1 MDSSESAKDNHAQE
15 KQFVI
20 DVVERLQSIRLRTGR
35 SVTFR
40 TALLQY
46 SSRSLTEQT
55 FQQWQGVANFQ
66 ARIRD
71 IQYIGQGTYATYA
84 ITNLTNLYLQESTL
98 NSVKV
103 AVMLTDGEFH
113 PRNPDIFSAMAD
125 AKNQGI
131 RFFMVGITLAA
142 NEPGNVQRLQRLAN
156 SPAERFLH
164 NLQHRGIVEKIVKDI
179 VSPPICFDILLLI
192 GGYSLL

>member
-20 DVVERLQSIRLRTGR
+20 DVVERLQGMRLKTGR

-55 FQQWQGVANFQ
+55 FQQWRGVANFQ

-71 IQYIGQGTYATYA
+71 LQYIGQGTYATYA
-84 ITNLTNLYLQESTL
+84 ITNLTNLYLQESAL
-98 NSVKV
+98 DSVKV

-125 AKNQGI
+125 AKNQGV

-142 NEPGNVQRLQRLAN
+142 NEPGNVQQLQRLAN
-156 SPAERFLH
+156 SPAQRFLH
-164 NLQHRGIVEKIVKDI
+164 NLQHRGIVEKIVNEI
-179 VSPPICFDILLLI
+179 VSSPVYLSTI
-192 GGYSLL
+192 